1 VYGNGTL
8 VTQLTIFRGSGFS
21 FANDPDFMHVSTSA
35 KYWDEANEKFYKKYK
50 GLDDKHKE
58 WANLVIEGKPLVGPL
73 GRFWPIKMATDYKG
87 NLVIPWTLLANYP
100 TQGTGTDV
108 MTIARVSFM
117 NRLKKL
123 KLDSVKLVSSVHDS
137 IVVDSPAEHLHLVAI
152 MFHEVFRDL
161 QANIKKLFGYEWKVP
176 LACEVKYG
184 PNMKDM
190 EKYELT

>member
-1 VYGNGTL
+1 
-8 VTQLTIFRGSGFS
+8 
-21 FANDPDFMHVSTSA
+21 
-35 KYWDEANEKFYKKYK
+35 
-50 GLDDKHKE
+50 
-58 WANLVIEGKPLVGPL
+58 
-73 GRFWPIKMATDYKG
+73 
-87 NLVIPWTLLANYP
+87 
-100 TQGTGTDV
+100 
-108 MTIARVSFM
+108 M

-137 IVVDSPAEHLHLVAI
+137 IVVDSPAEHLHLIAT